1 MSRSSSRPTC
11 SCSLWYPAMAT
22 PLSVTSMSHGLYFE
36 DSAEAKPCVRDGELR
51 GIASYALDPAAAER
65 LWEVSLATLG

>member
-1 MSRSSSRPTC
+1 
-11 SCSLWYPAMAT
+11 
-22 PLSVTSMSHGLYFE
+22 MSHGLYFE